1 MPPDVVTIEDEST
14 DIIIWGAQWIA
25 YDISK
30 LLSREHLQFYADLIF
45 DEIGKEE
52 RSELVYRFMKYYGGN
67 DVDDI
72 GVYYEPCRE
81 IWITIGGIF
90 TGELKGRAGND
101 S

>member
-52 RSELVYRFMKYYGGN
+52 RSELVYHFMKYYGGN

-81 IWITIGGIF
+81 IWI
-90 TGELKGRAGND
+90 
-101 S
+101 